1 MDNESGS
8 RSANSAEIA
17 AKAVRIAKAAATG
30 GPYGAAAEATR
41 QYLPKLLKVVS
52 VILILV
58 LLLPVILFASIPHY
72 LFGWLGNEN
81 EDVKNMTELAIDISG
96 VYDRFDDIIK
106 RTTDSVIQILSAPF
120 KNILPIE
127 INTDDG
133 NTGLNWFIAII
144 AVHYEQDLNVISESA
159 IAKMASDK
167 LRHSISVGLTLIKI
181 EVWDILPD
189 ALMKLLG
196 FSEEQRNWAELLVTS
211 MTEEQDNEDYTEGT
225 DYGDITFTEGETDV
239 TYFNQTDSRWSDLPY
254 GKTGTI
260 GRSGCGPT
268 ALAIVVS
275 SLSGKTV
282 TPPEIADWAER
293 NGYYVEGK
301 GSRHTLIPDGARHY
315 GLSAE
320 GIGRDGQKVADALA
334 DGKLVIAVMSKGH
347 FTSQGH
353 FIVLCGV
360 KEDGKILVAD
370 PASVSR
376 SNQLWDLSLILE
388 EANKGA
394 DAKGPFWVIW

>member
-1 MDNESGS
+1 M
-8 RSANSAEIA
+8 
-17 AKAVRIAKAAATG
+17 V
-30 GPYGAAAEATR
+30 
-41 QYLPKLLKVVS
+41 
-52 VILILV
+52 
-58 LLLPVILFASIPHY
+58 
-72 LFGWLGNEN
+72 
-81 EDVKNMTELAIDISG
+81 
-96 VYDRFDDIIK
+96 
-106 RTTDSVIQILSAPF
+106 QILSAPF

-127 INTDDG
+127 INTDVG
-133 NTGLNWFIAII
+133 NTGLNWFTAII
-144 AVHYEQDLNVISESA
+144 AVHYKQDLNVISESA
-159 IAKMASDK
+159 IAKMATDK

-282 TPPEIADWAER
+282 TPAEIADWASG